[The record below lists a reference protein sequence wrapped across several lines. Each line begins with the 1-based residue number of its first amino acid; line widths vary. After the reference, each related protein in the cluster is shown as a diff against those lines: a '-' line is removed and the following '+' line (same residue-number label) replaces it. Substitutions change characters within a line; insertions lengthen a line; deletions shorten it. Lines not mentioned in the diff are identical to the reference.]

1 MAAFTLAALLC
12 VDMSDADNQ
21 IHIYK
26 AGASVSCSCPSDT
39 LIEEMVDFI
48 VQWLESWSGGYSAG
62 PHRFTTELLV
72 ADKCILA
79 VPQRDQAVELRK
91 KLDTFAGNFN
101 RDLVIKTL
109 AEQDS

>member
-1 MAAFTLAALLC
+1 MP
-12 VDMSDADNQ
+12 D
-21 IHIYK
+21 
-26 AGASVSCSCPSDT
+26 
-39 LIEEMVDFI
+39 
-48 VQWLESWSGGYSAG
+48 
-62 PHRFTTELLV
+62 RFTTELLV